1 MSVDWGF
8 EECGFAEESLGTLER
23 NVGMMKIIG
32 RLLVPR
38 GWKGERKK
46 LKSGEWEWEF
56 RISKEGW
63 EFRLRK

>member
-1 MSVDWGF
+1 M
-8 EECGFAEESLGTLER
+8 ER

-32 RLLVPR
+32 RLWVPR